1 MGNPGLELIAAQEV
15 SYNDE
20 LYKLIDFL
28 NKALKDKNLVFGLS
42 MKGDDKMTVSIYR
55 A

>member
-1 MGNPGLELIAAQEV
+1 MDNPGLDLIAVHEV
-15 SYNDE
+15 AYNDE

-28 NKALKDKNLVFGLS
+28 NKALKDKNLIFGLA
-42 MKGDDKMTVSIYR
+42 MKDDDRMTVSIYE